1 MDDEHERLDV
11 DAKLRAA
18 SAPDEDTTRR
28 IVARAL
34 SAREEPPRRLQPIA
48 GVAGVVAALL
58 LAAGGAWFSRSR
70 IAPTPPTPRPTPP
83 ARELSLTISGQGPI
97 VVVERGDGRR
107 WIVGPA
113 PAPRPGGY
121 VIVVPRGRE

>member
-11 DAKLRAA
+11 DARLRAA
-18 SAPDEDTTRR
+18 LAPDDDTTRR

-48 GVAGVVAALL
+48 GVAGVVAVLL
-58 LAAGGAWFSRSR
+58 LAAGGAWVSRSR
-70 IAPTPPTPRPTPP
+70 IAPTPRPTPP
-83 ARELSLTISGQGPI
+83 ARELSLTISGHGPI

-113 PAPRPGGY
+113 SAPRPGGY